1 MVLQE
6 TKERWVKF
14 SLERFGL
21 REMRENE
28 VLKMGFAV

>member
-6 TKERWVKF
+6 TKERWV